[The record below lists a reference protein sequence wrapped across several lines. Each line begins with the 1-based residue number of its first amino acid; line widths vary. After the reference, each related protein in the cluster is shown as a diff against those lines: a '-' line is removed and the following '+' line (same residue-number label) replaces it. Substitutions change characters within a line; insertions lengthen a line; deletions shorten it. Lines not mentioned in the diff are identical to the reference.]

1 MKLISH
7 ILCFFL
13 IPVLSNA
20 ASFDCSKAGTGNEI
34 AICSDPELSVM
45 DELLADTYKKAR
57 NSISNKD
64 KLKKEQINWIK
75 SIATC
80 DGNVACLTKAYVARI
95 NVLDYLDG
103 YQSIFIDPTSE
114 KTAQL
119 NEKVITLEQ
128 EALVLN
134 RLLEQKEGDNKI
146 IARQTRIM
154 NIQVDRLEDEK
165 VALEGVIATLETDMA
180 ALKRDLDILKIEQ
193 ENMTQPKES
202 EAVVK
207 INPQAENTISKI
219 ASSGQIEMVFDR
231 GAAEATCTKEW
242 TERGV
247 LDGEM
252 FSYCLGQQTDGWQE
266 ALILYNKY
274 SSDELVEMI
283 DEVAQY
289 ALGKWLT
296 RESYDFGMVAYEI
309 EGQGEAY
316 LNVKYD
322 VDAGKF
328 SSSEFTG
335 CKSQWLTQEEPQW
348 DMVEYCLN
356 K

>member
-1 MKLISH
+1 
-7 ILCFFL
+7 
-13 IPVLSNA
+13 
-20 ASFDCSKAGTGNEI
+20 
-34 AICSDPELSVM
+34 
-45 DELLADTYKKAR
+45 
-57 NSISNKD
+57 
-64 KLKKEQINWIK
+64 
-75 SIATC
+75 
-80 DGNVACLTKAYVARI
+80 
-95 NVLDYLDG
+95 
-103 YQSIFIDPTSE
+103 
-114 KTAQL
+114 
-119 NEKVITLEQ
+119 
-128 EALVLN
+128 
-134 RLLEQKEGDNKI
+134 
-146 IARQTRIM
+146 
-154 NIQVDRLEDEK
+154 
-165 VALEGVIATLETDMA
+165 
-180 ALKRDLDILKIEQ
+180 
-193 ENMTQPKES
+193 
-202 EAVVK
+202 
-207 INPQAENTISKI
+207 
-219 ASSGQIEMVFDR
+219 MVFDL
-231 GAAEATCTKEW
+231 AAATATCTKKW
-242 TERGV
+242 TNRGV

-252 FSYCLGQQTDGWQE
+252 FSYCNGLQTDGWQE